1 MQAYVLISIFNCNH
15 WRNTFEST
23 VSWGRIR
30 GGSTHIITVDFK
42 LKARTIS
49 EQKDKDTKDKNKQ
62 FTNEKKKPEYVIA
75 YERMG
80 SLPNIQRNSNQN
92 NGTLFLDNEVNRI
105 IKVLTTDAGGE
116 TSSTLENA
124 VCIYQNPFKVSL
136 FYSAALVLINLVT
149 GNAVY
154 TEMHINTV
162 TSRTV
167 QVSIMQVSLS

>member
-1 MQAYVLISIFNCNH
+1 M
-15 WRNTFEST
+15 
-23 VSWGRIR
+23 
-30 GGSTHIITVDFK
+30 
-42 LKARTIS
+42 
-49 EQKDKDTKDKNKQ
+49 
-62 FTNEKKKPEYVIA
+62 
-75 YERMG
+75 
-80 SLPNIQRNSNQN
+80 
-92 NGTLFLDNEVNRI
+92 
-105 IKVLTTDAGGE
+105 LTTDAGGE

-136 FYSAALVLINLVT
+136 LCSAALLLVNLVT